1 MFIKLFFI
9 QSKLFFARGCTCTL
23 INHTPAPASRRTR
36 GIILVFLPFVGAG
49 VFRRVLFAQAILR
62 SIRGYGWLR
71 TYCTQFAPC
80 QSIPIGGL
88 ILSATCFSPTPHLC
102 QPVPATFIP
111 YDAVLCG
118 SRVHPFIPATRAIP
132 VAVFSASW
140 ICAFTQFL
148 SAPLSGTLAG
158 GYTL

>member
-1 MFIKLFFI
+1 VRP
-9 QSKLFFARGCTCTL
+9 SARL
-23 INHTPAPASRRTR
+23 HLLLVYTR
-36 GIILVFLPFVGAG
+36 PVTHALVILVFLLFVGAG
-49 VFRRVLFAQAILR
+49 VIRGALFAQTILR

-80 QSIPIGGL
+80 QFHTHGGL
-88 ILSATCFSPTPHLC
+88 ILSATYYSPTPHLC
-102 QPVPATFIP
+102 QPVPATIIP

-118 SRVHPFIPATRAIP
+118 SRVHPFNPATRAIP
-132 VAVFSASW
+132 VAVFSAS
-140 ICAFTQFL
+140 CLRVFTQFH